1 MIEVGCTPQ
10 LTSHILILSRPHP
23 PPTQTHLM
31 FVHIERCVQLMDH
44 VANVRQTL
52 LSVKRILGYRGHN
65 SRH

>member
-31 FVHIERCVQLMDH
+31 LVHIERCVQLMDH

-52 LSVKRILGYRGHN
+52 LSVKRIFGYRGHN